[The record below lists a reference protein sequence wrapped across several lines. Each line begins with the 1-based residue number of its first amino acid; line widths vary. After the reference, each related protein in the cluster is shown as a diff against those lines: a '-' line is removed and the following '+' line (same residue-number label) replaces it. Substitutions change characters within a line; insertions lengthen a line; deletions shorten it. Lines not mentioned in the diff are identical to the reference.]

1 MMCGAGG
8 MGGMGSEMGGMGP
21 GQDQS
26 FGELLAAAL
35 SFLGQLA
42 SQVLVILTSGPV
54 LGLLAALVLL
64 LAIAA
69 LLRVLLVYR
78 RVGR

>member
-1 MMCGAGG
+1 
-8 MGGMGSEMGGMGP
+8 MGF
-21 GQDQS
+21 GQGQS
-26 FGELLAAAL
+26 FGQLLAALL

-64 LAIAA
+64 LAVAA
-69 LLRVLLVYR
+69 LLRVLLDRR
-78 RVGR
+78 RVAR